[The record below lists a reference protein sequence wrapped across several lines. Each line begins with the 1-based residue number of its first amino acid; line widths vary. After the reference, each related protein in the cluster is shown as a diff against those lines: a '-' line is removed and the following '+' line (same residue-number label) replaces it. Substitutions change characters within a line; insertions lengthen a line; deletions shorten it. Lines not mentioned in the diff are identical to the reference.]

1 MIRARARWPP
11 GPRACCCPVRWSGR
25 SVAGRFARRACPAVE
40 TPQPVPRLAPGRAS
54 PPGPEE
60 DLRREENVSAQRPQ
74 AGQEPRLPQ
83 PHVHP
88 GRSRHPAQPSPEGP
102 GQAVGLIGPIRDRR
116 TFEALR
122 GHGTRVRRGPLSL
135 VYLAE
140 VPEGAPRTRLAFAIT
155 RRVGSAVVRNRL
167 RRRLRAVFL
176 DLAPTLPAGAVLVS
190 AGPGAVVRGP
200 DELRDDV
207 VRLLEALDHRLLREH
222 R

>member
-1 MIRARARWPP
+1 M
-11 GPRACCCPVRWSGR
+11 
-25 SVAGRFARRACPAVE
+25 
-40 TPQPVPRLAPGRAS
+40 
-54 PPGPEE
+54 
-60 DLRREENVSAQRPQ
+60 
-74 AGQEPRLPQ
+74 
-83 PHVHP
+83 
-88 GRSRHPAQPSPEGP
+88 
-102 GQAVGLIGPIRDRR
+102 
-116 TFEALR
+116 
-122 GHGTRVRRGPLSL
+122 
-135 VYLAE
+135 YLAE

-167 RRRLRAVFL
+167 RRRLRAAGGQYVVVKNTRAVFI